1 MQTPGRKGLAVADRR
16 SHLLLW
22 VTVGLGLAL
31 DLATK
36 SLGWAFLGGP
46 PESGGREIAVIPE
59 WLRLFA
65 SRNPGIVFGF
75 NFSESFGI
83 GATGGRLL
91 TVLLTLLTSALIF
104 YIFAASRPRQ
114 RWLHLACGLILAG
127 ALGNLYDRLL
137 FGFVRDIIQITAHAT
152 IGGMTLQ
159 WPYVFNVADAYLVV
173 GVIVVAIVFMFARPT
188 GADGAQAKTR
198 K

>member
-16 SHLLLW
+16 SHLVLW
-22 VTVGLGLAL
+22 LTVGLGLAL

-46 PESGGREIAVIPE
+46 PETGGREVSLLPE
-59 WLRLFA
+59 WLRLVA

-75 NFSESFGI
+75 SFAESLGI
-83 GATGGRLL
+83 GAGGGRIL
-91 TVLLTLLTSALIF
+91 TVLLTVLTSALIF

-127 ALGNLYDRLL
+127 ALGNLYDRLA
-137 FGFVRDIIQITAHAT
+137 FGYVRDIVQITAHGT
-152 IGGMTLQ
+152 IGGVTLQ

-188 GADGAQAKTR
+188 DDAATKT
-198 K
+198 KT